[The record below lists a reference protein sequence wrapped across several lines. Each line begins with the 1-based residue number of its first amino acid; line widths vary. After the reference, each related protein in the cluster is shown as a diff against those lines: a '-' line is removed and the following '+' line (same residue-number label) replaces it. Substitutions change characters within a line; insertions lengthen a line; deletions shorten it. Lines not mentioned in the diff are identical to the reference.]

1 MKGVRTI
8 RGRIVLEAEVQGRIH
23 STTILCVRR
32 DGHVAL
38 GGDGQVTIGDTVMKA
53 NANKVRALKGGK
65 ILAGFAGAA
74 ADAFTLFE
82 KFEEKLERYPGN
94 LPRAAVEL
102 AKDWRSDRVLRRLE
116 ALLIVADKEHGFVI
130 SGSGELIE
138 PDDGILAIGSG
149 GSYALAAAR
158 GLVGNSGLPP
168 RDIVQKSLEIAA
180 ELDRYIV
187 GQEPAKKAVAIA
199 VRNRW
204 RRAQTPDDIRD
215 EILPNN
221 IIMIGP
227 TGVGKTEI
235 ARRLAR
241 LAGAPF
247 LKVEASKFTEV
258 GYVGRDVESMVR
270 ELVDVAI
277 NMVRTEREDEVYP
290 EAEAR
295 AEERLLDILLPA
307 APAPPLTAS
316 PSPGEK
322 GEGRGE
328 KAPLFVVSSK
338 GDVTTKPLEA
348 DTEAQERRRRS
359 REKLRQQLKE
369 GKLEERDVEVEV
381 QQQGFPMLEM
391 MQPPQGM
398 EGPDVNF
405 TEWLQEM
412 LPKKK
417 KRRTVHLHE
426 ARRILV
432 DEELKKLVD
441 MDDVVNEALDR
452 VENHGVIFIDEL
464 DKIAGERGTVG
475 PDVSREGVQ
484 RDLLTIVEGSTVQTR
499 YGYVRTDHVLFIAAG
514 AFHVSKP
521 SDLIPE
527 LQGRFPI
534 RVELSSLTEAD
545 FVRIMTEPENALT
558 KQYAA
563 LCQAEGATL
572 EFTADGVKEIARIA
586 AKVNER
592 MENIGARRLHTVMTT
607 LLEEVMFELPDYPSK
622 HIVFDGPAVRER
634 LLRIVED
641 EDLRKYIL

>member
-1 MKGVRTI
+1 MAEPTRTPDEPTPTPTPTPTPAPPAP
-8 RGRIVLEAEVQGRIH
+8 EAE
-23 STTILCVRR
+23 LPW
-32 DGHVAL
+32 L
-38 GGDGQVTIGDTVMKA
+38 
-53 NANKVRALKGGK
+53 
-65 ILAGFAGAA
+65 
-74 ADAFTLFE
+74 
-82 KFEEKLERYPGN
+82 EE
-94 LPRAAVEL
+94 
-102 AKDWRSDRVLRRLE
+102 
-116 ALLIVADKEHGFVI
+116 
-130 SGSGELIE
+130 
-138 PDDGILAIGSG
+138 
-149 GSYALAAAR
+149 
-158 GLVGNSGLPP
+158 LPP
-168 RDIVQKSLEIAA
+168 RKIVA

-187 GQEPAKKAVAIA
+187 GQEVAKRAVAIA

-204 RRAQTPDDIRD
+204 RRTQAPDDIRD

-290 EAEAR
+290 DAEAR
-295 AEERLLDILLPA
+295 AEERLLDLLLPA
-307 APAPPLTAS
+307 TPAPPPPPPPA
-316 PSPGEK
+316 GEK
-322 GEGRGE
+322 GEGRDGR
-328 KAPLFVVSSK
+328 ADSRPLFVVSSK
-338 GDVTTKPLEA
+338 GDVTAKPLEA
-348 DTEAQERRRRS
+348 DVEVQERRRRS
-359 REKLRQQLKE
+359 RDKLRQQLHD
-369 GKLEERDVEVEV
+369 GKLEEREVEIEV
-381 QQQGFPMLEM
+381 QQQAFPMLEM

-398 EGPDVNF
+398 EGQDVNF
-405 TEWLQEM
+405 TEWLQEIM
-412 LPKKK
+412 PKKK
-417 KRRTVHLHE
+417 KRRSVHLHE

-484 RDLLTIVEGSTVQTR
+484 RDLLPIVEGSTVQTR

-534 RVELSSLTEAD
+534 RVELQPLTEED

-563 LCQAEGATL
+563 LCAAEGAKL
-572 EFTADGVKEIARIA
+572 EFTDDGVREIARIA
-586 AKVNER
+586 AKANER

-607 LLEEVMFELPDYPSK
+607 LLDDVLFDLPDLPEKQIRYDATRVRDRLAK
-622 HIVFDGPAVRER
+622 IVD
-634 LLRIVED
+634 D
-641 EDLRKYIL
+641 EDLRRYIL

>member
-1 MKGVRTI
+1 MSEPKRTPPPSPPE
-8 RGRIVLEAEVQGRIH
+8 IVP
-23 STTILCVRR
+23 
-32 DGHVAL
+32 
-38 GGDGQVTIGDTVMKA
+38 
-53 NANKVRALKGGK
+53 
-65 ILAGFAGAA
+65 AGTPTPP
-74 ADAFTLFE
+74 ADALPWL
-82 KFEEKLERYPGN
+82 EE
-94 LPRAAVEL
+94 
-102 AKDWRSDRVLRRLE
+102 
-116 ALLIVADKEHGFVI
+116 
-130 SGSGELIE
+130 
-138 PDDGILAIGSG
+138 
-149 GSYALAAAR
+149 
-158 GLVGNSGLPP
+158 LPP
-168 RDIVQKSLEIAA
+168 RKIVA

-204 RRAQTPDDIRD
+204 RRGQAPEEIRD

-247 LKVEASKFTEV
+247 VKVEASKFTEV
-258 GYVGRDVESMVR
+258 GYVGRDVESMIR

-277 NMVRTEREDEVYP
+277 NMVRTEREEDVYSQ
-290 EAEAR
+290 AELR
-295 AEERLLDILLPA
+295 AEERLLDLLLPP
-307 APAPPLTAS
+307 APAPPPPATPLPHAPTSVGSA
-316 PSPGEK
+316 E
-322 GEGRGE
+322 R
-328 KAPLFVVSSK
+328 PLFVVSSK
-338 GDVTTKPLEA
+338 GDVTPKVPEA
-348 DTEAQERRRRS
+348 DAEATERRRRT
-359 REKLRQQLKE
+359 REKLRKQLKDGE
-369 GKLEERDVEVEV
+369 LEEREVEVEV

-398 EGPDVNF
+398 EGTDVNF
-405 TEWLQEM
+405 TEMLQEM

-426 ARRILV
+426 ARRILI

-441 MDDVVNEALDR
+441 MDDVINEALDR
-452 VENHGVIFIDEL
+452 VENHGIIFIDEI

-484 RDLLTIVEGSTVQTR
+484 RDLLPIVEGSTVQTR
-499 YGYVRTDHVLFIAAG
+499 YGFVRTDHVLFIAAG

-534 RVELSSLTEAD
+534 RVELSPLTEED

-563 LCQAEGATL
+563 LCAAEGATL
-572 EFTADGVKEIARIA
+572 EFTADGVKEVARIA

-592 MENIGARRLHTVMTT
+592 MENIGARRLHTVLTT
-607 LLEEVMFELPDYPSK
+607 LLEDVLFELPDYPK
-622 HIVFDGPAVRER
+622 QIVFDAEAVRER
-634 LLRIVED
+634 LSKIVDD
-641 EDLRKYIL
+641 EDLRRYIL